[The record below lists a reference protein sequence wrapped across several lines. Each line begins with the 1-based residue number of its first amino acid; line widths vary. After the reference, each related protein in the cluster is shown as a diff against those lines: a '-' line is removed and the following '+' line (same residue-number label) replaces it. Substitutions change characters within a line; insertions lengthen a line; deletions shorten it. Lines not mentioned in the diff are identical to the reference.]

1 MLKFAR
7 AVALA
12 LSFSIALSAQTQ
24 IATVTSASTF
34 RLRGA
39 RVNPSVAVPT
49 WPVMAGDRIKAGDT
63 PVTLTFADG
72 STVVLAPKAEAVVR
86 MVDGLP
92 VFELDSEAAHYTLT
106 KSDSLKLMARRET
119 VQPRALVGDIAFG
132 SDNLPAGWWTA
143 SRVAVVAAGAG
154 TAAVLTVGLARRNGP
169 PVSPTQ
175 CNNGNGNGN
184 GLPAC

>member
-12 LSFSIALSAQTQ
+12 LSFSIALSAQTPV
-24 IATVTSASTF
+24 ASVTSASSF

-72 STVVLAPKAEAVVR
+72 STVVLAPKAEAVLR
-86 MVDGLP
+86 LVDGVP
-92 VFELDSEAAHYTLT
+92 VFELDSEAAHYTLANN
-106 KSDSLKLMARRET
+106 SSLKLMARKET
-119 VQPRALVGDIAFG
+119 VQPRALVGDISFG

-154 TAAVLTVGLARRNGP
+154 TAAVLTVGLARRAGP
-169 PVSPTQ
+169 PVSPAQ